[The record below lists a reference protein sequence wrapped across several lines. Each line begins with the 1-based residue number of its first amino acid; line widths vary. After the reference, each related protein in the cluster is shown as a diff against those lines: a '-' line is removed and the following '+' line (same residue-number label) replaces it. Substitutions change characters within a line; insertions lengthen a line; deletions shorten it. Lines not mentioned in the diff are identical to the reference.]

1 MDANSVSLARLRRNA
16 RANHTTI
23 VLSYNPIV
31 TTTLNRSVGVKA
43 LKYGGVERA
52 PFLGVYESH
61 ISYAFNECS
70 KVNKNDGISSG
81 QAKGRDPVYKSILL
95 LFYFLAAFF
104 P

>member
-1 MDANSVSLARLRRNA
+1 MFRDDA
-16 RANHTTI
+16 RANHTAI

-31 TTTLNRSVGVKA
+31 AATFNRSVGVKT

-70 KVNKNDGISSG
+70 RVNK
-81 QAKGRDPVYKSILL
+81 K
-95 LFYFLAAFF
+95 
-104 P
+104 